1 MKAQQATSD
10 TIVGTFIIAGV
21 LAIILLTFIIRDDL
35 FGGTYEVKASFQ
47 SISGLEYGSPVLV
60 SGIRNGRV
68 VSIEYTSPEELE
80 PVQIYDDY
88 GQVVEEMYQPVVVTL
103 RVSDEINIY
112 SNATVRLVQQGFI
125 GDKRVE
131 IDPGSPELGAKLV
144 TSDSPPIPGQP
155 IFDMENVMRK
165 ADAIVTDVQATVSE
179 FRSFVDDDENVVA
192 LRTTLRNLNS
202 SVEKVYE
209 YLENNQQ
216 NVEVAI
222 ENIRQVSAE
231 MVEVTERAKLFM
243 EEGGRFDS
251 ISGEVETTI
260 AALRTDL
267 DALVATANETVGT
280 INDTVAK
287 IDERSER
294 FTGSAVELMD
304 STKTNIED
312 LTANLETTSENLD
325 VIIARVR
332 SGEGTVGRL
341 LTDPEPFEDLKETI
355 DALHNFILGEQS
367 QYYEFDIKYS
377 NPEAAGQAK

>member
-21 LAIILLTFIIRDDL
+21 LAIVLLTFIIRDDL

-88 GQVVEEMYQPVVVTL
+88 GQVVEEIIQPVVVTL

-131 IDPGSPELGAKLV
+131 IDPGSPKLGARLI

-209 YLENNQQ
+209 YLENNQE

-222 ENIRQVSAE
+222 ENIRQVSSE

-251 ISGEVETTI
+251 ISGDVESTL
-260 AALRTDL
+260 ADLRMDL
-267 DALVATANETVGT
+267 DELVATANETVGT

-294 FTGSAVELMD
+294 FTGSAVDLMD
-304 STKTNIED
+304 STKTNIAD
-312 LTANLETTSENLD
+312 LTENLATTSENLD
-325 VIIARVR
+325 VIISRVR

-377 NPEAAGQAK
+377 DPESAGQAN